1 MDEGNEQNTL
11 VKGPDHLGEVGDHV
25 SRADDVAHVLG
36 SSEDDHFSITI
47 DQTIVRPYSEEDG
60 TALPSTRDFLD
71 SSSLER
77 FQQLCVTSR

>member
-36 SSEDDHFSITI
+36 SSEDDHFAIAV

-77 FQQLCVTSR
+77 FQQLCVTIT